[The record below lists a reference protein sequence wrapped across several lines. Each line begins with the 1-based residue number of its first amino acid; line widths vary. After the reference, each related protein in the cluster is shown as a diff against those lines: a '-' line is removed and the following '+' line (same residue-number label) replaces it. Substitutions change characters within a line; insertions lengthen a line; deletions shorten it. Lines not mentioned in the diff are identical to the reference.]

1 MSAGGGI
8 AAEVVDSAE
17 AVSLSSAP
25 VLPGPSS
32 GSCVP
37 YPENSLA
44 ERFLRNDPEVVGQ
57 VMRWISAALT
67 APRFWMLRQ
76 EWPDLMQEI
85 LLRAIKSLRSGHFD
99 PSRDLRVYVQGICRI
114 VCLEA
119 VADQAESTKHEHHGD
134 GPGAAAATAAPEP
147 LIDRQMARRVLDLA
161 SEECRELFRLYYLE
175 GKDYQEIA
183 AVAGLP
189 VGTVKS
195 RLFRCLESAF
205 VALSPPGGRFRS
217 RHPKPGKSI

>member
-1 MSAGGGI
+1 M
-8 AAEVVDSAE
+8 
-17 AVSLSSAP
+17 
-25 VLPGPSS
+25 
-32 GSCVP
+32 P
-37 YPENSLA
+37 YPENSLPH
-44 ERFLRNDPEVVGQ
+44 RFLRNDPEAVGQ

-67 APRFWMLRQ
+67 TPRFWLLRR

-85 LLRAIKSLRSGHFD
+85 LLRTIKSLQSGHFD

-114 VCLEA
+114 VCVEA
-119 VADQAESTKHEHHGD
+119 VAKQSESAKREHHGD
-134 GPGAAAATAAPEP
+134 TPESPVATAAPEE
-147 LIDRQMARRVLDLA
+147 LIDRQLTRRVLELA

-183 AVAGLP
+183 SIMGTP

-205 VALSPPGGRFRS
+205 EALAPPRGRFRS
-217 RHPKPGKSI
+217 RNPRSGKI